1 MGYGHRSNT
10 LVNVDRWSVYVSAG
24 LLSFCG
30 MMGFSFLPLIVSSM
44 EVRFG
49 FREAEAGDAVAFFF
63 AGITVVAFTSYLWVR
78 RYSWRRSALF
88 GQLVGLTGLG
98 GLFAAASFVQV
109 TTLLFVAGV
118 GFGVSYSTA
127 LTVFGDSRVPD
138 RAFAINM
145 LVQAT
150 PSTAAII
157 VLPLLMHETPGDW
170 MVVIRFML
178 ISGAA
183 CSLGALWL
191 PRCGTAKNLSTS
203 AGLHS
208 KCGPSRP
215 IAATVS
221 SFLFMCSCTAPW
233 IFMDDAI
240 TARHLN
246 HDWVSIALG
255 GSQATSIVG
264 AVAAI
269 FLVQKWGRAW
279 PVILG
284 SAASVAGLAL
294 VGFSTGGLSFAL
306 GACLSFLPSNFLLAY
321 SLGLTSELDGSG
333 RLIAASSAALLGPP
347 LVLPPIAGRL
357 YTSFGFSSN
366 LVLGAVALCIG
377 AAIYLV
383 LCYDSRQRLG
393 AAIQE

>member
-1 MGYGHRSNT
+1 
-10 LVNVDRWSVYVSAG
+10 
-24 LLSFCG
+24 

-63 AGITVVAFTSYLWVR
+63 AGITVVAFTTYLWVR
-78 RYSWRRSALF
+78 RYSWRSSALL
-88 GQLVGLTGLG
+88 GQLVGLAGLG
-98 GLFAAASFVQV
+98 GLCAAASFVQV
-109 TTLLFVAGV
+109 STLLFVAGV

-138 RAFAINM
+138 RAFAINLLM
-145 LVQAT
+145 QAT
-150 PSTAAII
+150 PSAAAII

-170 MVVIRFML
+170 TVVIWFML
-178 ISGAA
+178 ISAAA

-191 PRCGTAKNLSTS
+191 PPGCTAKVLSTG

-208 KCGPSRP
+208 KYGLSKP
-215 IAATVS
+215 IAATVC

-246 HDWVSIALG
+246 HDWVSVALG
-255 GSQATSIVG
+255 GSQVTAIVG

-294 VGFSTGGLSFAL
+294 VG
-306 GACLSFLPSNFLLAY
+306 
-321 SLGLTSELDGSG
+321 
-333 RLIAASSAALLGPP
+333 
-347 LVLPPIAGRL
+347 
-357 YTSFGFSSN
+357 
-366 LVLGAVALCIG
+366 
-377 AAIYLV
+377 
-383 LCYDSRQRLG
+383 
-393 AAIQE
+393 